1 MRAKSCTLQ
10 RVQGVLLASKFPRFL
25 SSWAPWDV
33 LDQQIWSREAPLH
46 RFQGSASN
54 VLVPNTSGHV
64 FIKTV
69 ICWNIRLPVTLQRI
83 CSLENVFKICG
94 ILLLRCRL
102 YFQRKPVKL
111 KIQIKLP
118 FYLCMEIITCTLT
131 GGNSISNP
139 ETFPLSVP
147 GPILSTLQCKLIQV
161 RVSWCG
167 CTALAASFI
176 VSLSFPGDSL
186 HSCH

>member
-1 MRAKSCTLQ
+1 M
-10 RVQGVLLASKFPRFL
+10 
-25 SSWAPWDV
+25 SWC
-33 LDQQIWSREAPLH
+33 QIP
-46 RFQGSASN
+46 
-54 VLVPNTSGHV
+54 HV

-69 ICWNIRLPVTLQRI
+69 ICWNISVTLQII
-83 CSLENVFKICG
+83 CSLENVFIICG

-161 RVSWCG
+161 CVSWCG
-167 CTALAASFI
+167 CTAHSTRCFIHCIIVFPWGQLTFMSLKNNYLSRMSSYAST
-176 VSLSFPGDSL
+176 
-186 HSCH
+186 C